1 MSGIQRSS
9 LQILNLDQVLN
20 TSPLKVAANTSVTSV
35 VELMSQSIGHRC
47 SLDSLA
53 ESAATMVY
61 GNYVLVMSDQQ
72 LIGIFTERDLV
83 RLVAEDIDLSLV
95 KISAVMTQPVKTLAY
110 SEASRIFAVLAA
122 LKQHRIRQLPIVDEV
137 GNLLGVVSQTS
148 IRQALKPFNLLK
160 LRYVGDV
167 MSRSV
172 ITARG
177 YEPLFSLVQRMAE
190 HRVSCIVITEPN
202 QQDAPQE
209 IPLGIVTERDILQ
222 FRALGLPLRQT
233 IAQGVMS
240 TPLSLSREKDSL
252 WMAHQQ
258 MQRYHTHRLVV
269 TDANGDLA
277 GIVSQTDLLQPLDPI
292 EMLEEIEQI
301 QHANDQ
307 KTTLLS
313 QTNLQLQTE
322 IEQRQRLEMELKVA
336 NRLLEESL
344 GRQTARLVQTDT
356 VLQQE
361 IQNRYQLQ
369 VRLGRLFELTP
380 NLLCIAGLD
389 GYFQQINPRF
399 FELLG
404 YDETELISTPF
415 INFVHPDDRDATQ
428 AEVERL
434 VAGERSIAFENRYRC
449 KDGNYRWLEWNAIV
463 DAETQL
469 IYAAARDVSDRK
481 QTVQA
486 LKHERDFTAAV
497 LNTVGAL
504 IIVLDKSGKIVRFNR
519 SCEQVSGYDASEV
532 IGQEVWTILTTPEEQ
547 DEIRSIFQDLKLD
560 YAANQYENEW
570 ICKDGSRRLIRW
582 SNTALSNA
590 VGAVDYL
597 IGTGIDITEQ
607 RRTEEALARQYQQR
621 HLFGEI
627 TRKILASLEIDE
639 ILRTVTAG
647 AQQLLNCDRV
657 LIVKCVSPTTG
668 IVIQESSLPNAT
680 SFLNQV
686 VPTLNL
692 NIDSLDDIDTA
703 QLCHPPP
710 SSSDCS
716 CHPSQFLGQ
725 LFGTHASIE
734 SIIYVDNKIW
744 GIIAAVEAEQSALEK
759 PFEINLMQQL
769 AEQMGVALSQA
780 QLLEELEI
788 RVEQRTNQL
797 VVANQHLER
806 EIQER
811 IHTETA
817 LRDSQQQLAGI
828 LDTADDAIISI
839 DKQQRIILYN
849 QGARQI
855 FGYTP
860 DEVLGQPLDM
870 LMPAAF
876 HQSHRRYVDNFEHS
890 SDTSRQMAERSRDVS
905 GQRKTGEIFP
915 AEASI
920 SRLSTETETIFTV
933 ILKDITERRQA
944 EMALR
949 RSEEQLRLITDALPV
964 LICYVDG
971 EQRYRFTNQTYEAWF
986 QCSVEQLLGH
996 RIQDVTGKVDYQQM
1010 QPYIEAALEGERV
1023 TCEVVMT
1030 PPDGRQRDVVVT
1042 YIPDIGDD
1050 HTIKGVFGL
1059 ISDISDRKLTERLK
1073 DEFVSVA
1080 GHELRTPLTSI
1091 HGSLKLISTSKLGQ
1105 LSAKGQEIVDIA
1117 LKNTER
1123 LTRLINDVLDLERIE
1138 SGRISMDM
1146 ESCNLAELVE
1156 QATQAMQAMADEQGV
1171 QLLTAVLDTPI
1182 WADADH
1188 IIQLLTN
1195 LLSNAIKFSPAGSAV
1210 RLSIVDSDIQTKI
1223 AVKDEG
1229 RGIPSDKLDIIFE
1242 RFQQVDASDS
1252 RRRGGTGL
1260 GLTICQKIVQQ
1271 HGGKIW
1277 AESVF
1282 GKGSTFYVTLPKR
1295 NELYTAIESI

>member
-1 MSGIQRSS
+1 MSVIQRSS

-20 TSPLKVAANTSVTSV
+20 TSPLKVAANTSVASV

-47 SLDSLA
+47 SLDSIT
-53 ESAATMVY
+53 ETAATMVY
-61 GNYVLVMSDQQ
+61 GNYALVMSDQQ
-72 LIGIFTERDLV
+72 QLVGIFTERDLV
-83 RLVAEDIDLSLV
+83 RLVAEDCDLSLV
-95 KISAVMTQPVKTLAY
+95 NISAVMTQPVKTLAY
-110 SEASRIFAVLAA
+110 AEASHVFSILAT
-122 LKQHRIRQLPIVDEV
+122 LKQYHIRQLPIVDEV
-137 GNLLGVVSQTS
+137 GKLLGVVSHTS

-172 ITARG
+172 VTARG
-177 YEPLFSLVQRMAE
+177 YETLFSLVQRMAE
-190 HRVSCIVITEPN
+190 HQVSCIVITEQNPLN
-202 QQDAPQE
+202 E
-209 IPLGIVTERDILQ
+209 VPLGIITERDILQ

-258 MQRYHTHRLVV
+258 MQRYHTHHLVV
-269 TDANGDLA
+269 ADANGDLA
-277 GIVSQTDLLQPLDPI
+277 GLVSQTDLLQPLDPM

-301 QHANDQ
+301 QHVNDQ

-313 QTNLQLQTE
+313 QANQQLQTE
-322 IEQRQRLEMELKVA
+322 IEQRQRLQMELQVA
-336 NRLLEESL
+336 NKLLEESL

-415 INFVHPDDRDATQ
+415 INFVHPNDRDVTR

-463 DAETQL
+463 DTETQL
-469 IYAAARDVSDRK
+469 IYAAARDVTDRK
-481 QTVQA
+481 QMVKA

-497 LNTVGAL
+497 LNTVDAL
-504 IIVLDKSGKIVRFNR
+504 VVVLDKHGKIVRFNR
-519 SCEQVSGYDASEV
+519 SCEQVSGYESSEV
-532 IGQEVWTILTTPEEQ
+532 IGQEVWTILIAPENQ
-547 DEIRSIFQDLKLD
+547 DEIQGVFQDLKLEH
-560 YAANQYENEW
+560 AANQYENEW
-570 ICKDGSRRLIRW
+570 ICKDGSRRLISW
-582 SNTALSNA
+582 SNTALSNTA
-590 VGAVDYL
+590 GAVEYL

-607 RRTEEALARQYQQR
+607 RQTEEALALQYQQR

-639 ILRTVTAG
+639 ILRTATAG

-657 LIVKCVSPTTG
+657 LIVKCVSPTTS
-668 IVIQESSLPNAT
+668 IVIQESSLPNAV
-680 SFLNQV
+680 SCIGQV

-692 NIDSLDDIDTA
+692 NIDGLDGAD
-703 QLCHPPP
+703 QPCNHS

-716 CHPSQFLGQ
+716 CPTGQLLGP
-725 LFGTHASIE
+725 LFGTHSSIE
-734 SIIYVDNKIW
+734 SIIYVDHQIW

-759 PFEINLMQQL
+759 PFEISLMQQL

-780 QLLEELEI
+780 RLLEELEI

-817 LRDSQQQLAGI
+817 LR
-828 LDTADDAIISI
+828 
-839 DKQQRIILYN
+839 
-849 QGARQI
+849 
-855 FGYTP
+855 
-860 DEVLGQPLDM
+860 
-870 LMPAAF
+870 
-876 HQSHRRYVDNFEHS
+876 
-890 SDTSRQMAERSRDVS
+890 
-905 GQRKTGEIFP
+905 
-915 AEASI
+915 
-920 SRLSTETETIFTV
+920 
-933 ILKDITERRQA
+933 
-944 EMALR
+944 

-964 LICYVDG
+964 LICYIDE
-971 EQRYRFTNQTYEAWF
+971 EQRYRFTNHTYEDWF

-996 RIQDVTGKVDYQQM
+996 RIQDVLGKADYQQM
-1010 QPYIEAALEGERV
+1010 QPHIEAALEGQRV

-1030 PPDGRQRDVVVT
+1030 PPDGRQRDVSVT
-1042 YIPDIGDD
+1042 YMPDIGDD
-1050 HTIKGVFGL
+1050 HTIKGMFGL

-1091 HGSLKLISTSKLGQ
+1091 HGSLKLISTNKLGQ
-1105 LSAKGQEIVDIA
+1105 LSEKGQEIVDIA

-1138 SGRISMDM
+1138 SGKIAMDM
-1146 ESCNLAELVE
+1146 DVCNLAELVE
-1156 QATQAMQAMADEQGV
+1156 QATQAMQTMADEQGV
-1171 QLLTAVLDTPI
+1171 QLLTAVLDTQI

-1195 LLSNAIKFSPAGSAV
+1195 LFSNAIKFSPADSAV

-1223 AVKDEG
+1223 MVKDEG
-1229 RGIPSDKLDIIFE
+1229 RGIPSDKLNIIFE
-1242 RFQQVDASDS
+1242 RFQQADASDS

-1271 HGGKIW
+1271 HGGRIW
-1277 AESVF
+1277 AESIF
-1282 GKGSTFYVTLPKR
+1282 GEGSTFYVTLPKKS
-1295 NELYTAIESI
+1295 ELYTAIKST